1 MTNYL
6 KTNEAMLVFGDE
18 TYSNLTQANLCYS
31 DHFIVWKIKF
41 EESIEDNVPPR
52 PSSSPKTD
60 YSEKSLSS
68 LRSKFMPDE
77 QTDYF

>member
-6 KTNEAMLVFGDE
+6 NTNEAMFVFGDE
-18 TYSNLTQANLCYS
+18 NYSNLTQVNLWYS
-31 DHFIVWKIKF
+31 DHFSVWKIKF

-60 YSEKSLSS
+60 YCVKSLSS
-68 LRSKFMPDE
+68 LRSKFMPD
-77 QTDYF
+77 